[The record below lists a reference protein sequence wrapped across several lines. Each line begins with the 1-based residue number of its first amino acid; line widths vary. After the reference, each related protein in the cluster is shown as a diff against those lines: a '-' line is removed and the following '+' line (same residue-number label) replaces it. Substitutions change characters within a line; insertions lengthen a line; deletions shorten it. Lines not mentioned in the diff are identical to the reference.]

1 MKHVSARATACVT
14 ILFALVAMVP
24 AWSAASAFQR
34 DGVTVYLEVTDWVTG
49 EPLTRACFIIEDA
62 SNEGC
67 DENRD
72 GLIRFRDVA
81 PGSYNVIQTQGIDDY
96 LPVGDF
102 PILVNVHDAEQYF
115 PIQIA
120 QDTSTVDTAD
130 VAVRP
135 FDVETNESVPGQCF
149 IFHGGSLEGCD
160 ENGDGWVE
168 FDDMPVGSY
177 LLSHTQTTPGYALS
191 PDEWFGITGD
201 GYVRVP
207 VGVEGEEITSD
218 VSLLT
223 RDPDTGEPLPWA
235 CYVIGDVS
243 NEGCDE
249 NGDGQVDFEDVE
261 VGVYSVRQTGA
272 PEGYDETIA
281 EFEINVEPLGPRQ
294 SIVVKQ
300 ADKQNL
306 AGHRNVSIVLYD
318 TITGETIIGETCLEV
333 AGESL
338 EGCDDNRD
346 GQVDFL
352 DIPVG
357 EHEIEF
363 TNVPEGYVP
372 AFETNT
378 LEISPEH
385 PFSYVIVYIGLTPG
399 A

>member
-1 MKHVSARATACVT
+1 MTVVLKVT
-14 ILFALVAMVP
+14 
-24 AWSAASAFQR
+24 
-34 DGVTVYLEVTDWVTG
+34 EWVTG
-49 EPLTRACFIIEDA
+49 EPLTDACFVLEDA

-72 GLIRFRDVA
+72 GSIRFEGVA
-81 PGSYNVIQTQGIDDY
+81 PGPYTVIQTQGIEGY

-102 PILVNVHDAEQYF
+102 PILVNVHDAEQTF
-115 PIQIA
+115 TVKTTP
-120 QDTSTVDTAD
+120 DTSTTDTAD

-177 LLSHTQTTPGYALS
+177 LLSHTRTTSGFALS
-191 PDEWFGITGD
+191 PDEWFGIAGD

-207 VGVEGEEITSD
+207 IGVEGAEITSD
-218 VSLLT
+218 VALLT
-223 RDPDTGEPLPWA
+223 RNPDTGEPLTGA
-235 CYVIGDVS
+235 CYVIDDVS

-249 NGDGQVDFEDVE
+249 NGDGQVDFEDIQ
-261 VGVYSVRQTGA
+261 VGVFTVRQTVA

-281 EFEINVEPLGPRQ
+281 DFEINIEPLGSRQ

-300 ADKQNL
+300 ADEQNL

-318 TITGETIIGETCLEV
+318 TMTGETIIGKTCLEIV
-333 AGESL
+333 GASL

-352 DIPVG
+352 DIPIGSHV
-357 EHEIEF
+357 IEF
-363 TNVPEGYVP
+363 TNIPDGYVP
-372 AFETNT
+372 AFESNT
-378 LEISPEH
+378 LKISPEH
-385 PFSYVIVYIGLTPG
+385 PFSYVVVYIGLTPG
-399 A
+399 G

>member
-1 MKHVSARATACVT
+1 MERRTARATVCVMM
-14 ILFALVAMVP
+14 LLSLVLALPAGGVA
-24 AWSAASAFQR
+24 AALQD
-34 DGVTVYLEVTDWVTG
+34 DGVTVFLEVTDWITG
-49 EPLTRACFIIEDA
+49 EPLTRACFVLEDA

-72 GLIRFRDVA
+72 GLIRFADVE
-81 PGSYNVIQTQGIDDY
+81 PGSYTVIQTQGIRGY
-96 LPVGDF
+96 LPVGEF
-102 PILVNVHDAEQYF
+102 PIVVNVHDAEQYV

-120 QDTSTVDTAD
+120 QDTSTAETAD

-135 FDVETNESVPGQCF
+135 FDVETGESVPGQCF
-149 IFHGGSLEGCD
+149 VFHGGSLEGCD
-160 ENGDGWVE
+160 ENEDGWVE

-177 LLSHTQTTPGYALS
+177 LLSHTEATAGYALS
-191 PDEWFGITGD
+191 PSEWFGITGD
-201 GYVRVP
+201 GYVRVA
-207 VGVEGEEITSD
+207 VGAEGAEITSD

-223 RDPDTGEPLPWA
+223 RDPETGGLLTGA
-235 CYVIGDVS
+235 FYVIGEVS

-249 NGDGQVDFEDVE
+249 NGDGQVDFEDVA
-261 VGVYSVRQTGA
+261 VGAYTVRQTGS
-272 PEGYDETIA
+272 PEDAEETIA
-281 EFEINVEPLGPRQ
+281 DFEINIEPLGPRQ

-300 ADKQNL
+300 ADEQNL
-306 AGHRNVSIVLYD
+306 PDHRNVSIVLYD
-318 TITGETIIGETCLEV
+318 TMTGETIVGETCLEIV
-333 AGESL
+333 GASQ

-378 LEISPEH
+378 LEIFPEH
-385 PFSYVIVYIGLTPG
+385 PYSYVVVYLGLTPG